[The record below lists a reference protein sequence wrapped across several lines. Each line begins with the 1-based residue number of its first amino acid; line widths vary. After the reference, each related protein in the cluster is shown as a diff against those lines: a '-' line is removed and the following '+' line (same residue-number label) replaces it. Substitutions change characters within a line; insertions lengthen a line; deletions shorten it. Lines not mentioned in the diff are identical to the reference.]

1 MKATH
6 ARLIVFPFT
15 FLLVLCLSF
24 NVFAQSPLDYYN
36 SFDRWIANFNP
47 AGNALKP
54 LNEIPRFKVNGFLSN
69 WTTINVHNDKQVG
82 TVTKDWRF
90 QEIQWMAELEP
101 RYQFSPGVELVNK
114 LRFQYDAVYDWQNSS
129 LYADKVNKDS
139 YISHTGDEIV
149 RELHLDI
156 ESDNLYVKIGKQQ
169 VVWGKMEGRW
179 MDFINNLDGK
189 DFLEIRASQYNKL
202 RIPLWMT
209 NATYTFRESSIQFL
223 WIPDYEPTKNPYPGS
238 PWWSPLR
245 SDPEIDPRYRGSADE
260 PGMAFKNH
268 QWAARFD
275 TKLGQ
280 ATWSLGYMYGFSPS
294 ATNFIKRDNL
304 GQTFYDPEYTRAH
317 FVGSAIDVGYV
328 IKGVP
333 FFQRIPCT
341 YRAEVVYK
349 TDQYFT
355 DFNKW
360 DPYNGILKDGKGVS
374 DTDSISGAMKFDV
387 FLPGRVWCFYQP
399 MFSYYSGW
407 RESLMV
413 NRWSLGHVFLFNK
426 FWRSTEDR
434 LITSLFV
441 FFNTGGPLNGWQGM
455 KNQFIITWKFSDNL
469 EGKILYSDYRGGEND
484 IYGQFNQW
492 DNVGFEINYVF

>member
-1 MKATH
+1 MKSAH
-6 ARLIVFPFT
+6 QK
-15 FLLVLCLSF
+15 FLVIHLSF
-24 NVFAQSPLDYYN
+24 LVILLLASNGYSESLGDTYN
-36 SFDRWIANFNP
+36 EVDRWIANFNP
-47 AGNALKP
+47 LGDALKP
-54 LNEIPRFKVNGFLSN
+54 LNEIQRFKVNGFLSN
-69 WTTINVHNDKQVG
+69 WTTINVHGDRQVG

-114 LRFQYDAVYDWQNSS
+114 LRFQYDAVYDWQSSS

-139 YISHTGDEIV
+139 YISHRGDEIM

-179 MDFINNLDGK
+179 MDFINNIDGK

-202 RIPLWMT
+202 RIPLWMS
-209 NATYTFRESSIQFL
+209 NITYTFRESSIQFL
-223 WIPDYEPTKNPYPGS
+223 WIPDYEPARNPYQGS

-245 SDPEIDPRYRGSADE
+245 SDPERDPRYRGSADE
-260 PGMAFKNH
+260 PGMAFKNN

-280 ATWSLGYMYGFSPS
+280 ATWSLGYMYGFSPN
-294 ATNFIKRDNL
+294 ATNFIRRDSL

-333 FFQRIPCT
+333 FFQRIPFT

-360 DPYNGILKDGKGVS
+360 DTYNGIL
-374 DTDSISGAMKFDV
+374 
-387 FLPGRVWCFYQP
+387 
-399 MFSYYSGW
+399 
-407 RESLMV
+407 
-413 NRWSLGHVFLFNK
+413 
-426 FWRSTEDR
+426 
-434 LITSLFV
+434 
-441 FFNTGGPLNGWQGM
+441 
-455 KNQFIITWKFSDNL
+455 
-469 EGKILYSDYRGGEND
+469 
-484 IYGQFNQW
+484 
-492 DNVGFEINYVF
+492 